1 MSERLT
7 NKWTPDLE
15 SAYGESGKKGR
26 EGELFVKEAILSWG
40 WEVQDN
46 ESDYAQQV
54 SGQDLLIR
62 KPTWA
67 NFYSIDV
74 KNNLT
79 KFGSFAVDTNENGW
93 LFKPTKTSHRI
104 WHVNTETGWMA
115 WYGRDEMKVYI
126 KENNLYN
133 TGLVTIAAKDKLPF
147 ISRSRY
153 EYTNRSNK

>member
-7 NKWTPDLE
+7 NKWTSTLE
-15 SAYGESGKKGR
+15 EAYGENGKRGR

-40 WEVQDN
+40 WEVKDN
-46 ESDYAQQV
+46 EEDYKQQV

-62 KPTWA
+62 KPTWQ

-93 LFKPTKTSHRI
+93 LFKPIKTSHRI

-115 WYGRDEMKVYI
+115 WYGREEMQVYI
-126 KENNLYN
+126 KENKLYN
-133 TGLVTIAAKDKLPF
+133 TGLVNIAVKDKLPF

-153 EYTNRSNK
+153 EHTK